1 MLRKFLIL
9 LILYFSSQSS
19 FAEENDYNPIVEQDG
34 KWIIVYIPNHYQDE
48 KLHYVHL
55 TLNDENGERFLV
67 TQLHTSKA
75 VDYVADPE
83 LYSMVVFVAPDKSK
97 LNHVN
102 LSISYKQEVQGGFMG
117 CETTK
122 EINLL
127 EIL

>member
-1 MLRKFLIL
+1 MLRIFSIL

-19 FAEENDYNPIVEQDG
+19 FAEENNFNLTVEQDG

-55 TLNDENGERFLV
+55 TLNDEDGERLLV
-67 TQLHTSKA
+67 TQLHTSEA
-75 VDYVADPE
+75 VDYVAEPE
-83 LYSMVVFVAPDKSK
+83 LYSMVVFFAPDKAK
-97 LNHVN
+97 LKHVN
-102 LSISYKQEVQGGFMG
+102 LSISYKQEVEGGFMG

>member
-1 MLRKFLIL
+1 MLRTFLIL
-9 LILYFSSQSS
+9 FTLFFSAQSS
-19 FAEENDYNPIVEQDG
+19 YAEESDFNPIVKEDG

-55 TLNDENGERFLV
+55 NLNDENGERLLV
-67 TQLHTSKA
+67 TQLQTLEA
-75 VDYVADPE
+75 DDYVADPE
-83 LYSMVVFVAPDKSK
+83 SYSMVVFVVPDKSK
-97 LNHVN
+97 L
-102 LSISYKQEVQGGFMG
+102 QEVILFVSYRQVVEGGFMG